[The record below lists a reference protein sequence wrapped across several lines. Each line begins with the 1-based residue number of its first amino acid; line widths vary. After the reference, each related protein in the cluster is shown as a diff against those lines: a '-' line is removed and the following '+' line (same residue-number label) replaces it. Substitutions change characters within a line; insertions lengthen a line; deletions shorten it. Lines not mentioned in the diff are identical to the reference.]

1 MTSIADEIEY
11 KLDSVKASSLK
22 PDEIDPAFRST
33 CIDLISGTLG
43 GKILAFSDQWFAEA
57 ANLLTPTPPIRQPGK
72 MVFTGAWYDGWE
84 TRRHNSE
91 PFDWVIVRLGVAS
104 GTVEGIEVDTAFFSG
119 NHAPAISVEGVFS
132 QDDEEVVSWQGGRG
146 KWETILGVQ
155 EGGPSQRFGWKLDA
169 PTAKQY
175 THVRL
180 NMYPDGGIAR
190 FRLFGH
196 AVPVFPDDK
205 DAVFDLAAAQ
215 NGGVAVSCSDQHFG
229 TKDNLLLP
237 GRGKDMGDGWETAR
251 SRTKGHVDWTIIKL
265 GAPGYIEKFVVDTA
279 HFRGNFPQKVA
290 IEGIDWKGEGD
301 PSADAKGWN
310 EVVPP
315 SKTGPDK
322 EHDFT
327 SSVKDSVAT
336 HVKLI
341 MIPDGGVKRL
351 RAFGKRARFV
361 SLLYRAP
368 RSPANPPN
376 LPASAKSHELNL
388 VPGFAPPSITM
399 DLGDA
404 VDAEGDQ
411 KPRVLPH
418 DLPTS
423 LDDRRHAPV
432 DLVPETEMYDGWQG
446 QSQFLTTPAIAKPLN
461 FGNLSLNDNDFG
473 DEITKGPVDSDT
485 RLMEMLAAQAAHQ
498 AGPAFEDEDEIA
510 SSEKLSDAEK
520 KDKLQKALNMAA
532 SNGEVERIR
541 KLLKGKAK
549 DYLDINAE
557 DEDGTPPLIYASCF
571 GHEAVVH
578 SLIDAGADVNKQD
591 RNQWTALM
599 WAMTNRHKGIAK
611 LLLDNNASSDQK
623 TSSGR
628 TAFDFVPPD
637 SEMSFYLHDNGYN
650 IGNAGVTDDFYSPGF
665 SQDRFEEELA
675 ENDLRRR
682 LMMESA
688 RDLEVDL
695 GNVGMDDQPEPVDEF
710 EEEQQEFDWSRCLHD
725 QMFVFQEHELD
736 RILDIII
743 TKMTPQRSPS
753 QKPVPANM
761 IFLSARYAHYHS
773 SPELLERLLVS
784 AMDLINDVV
793 EDSQWDMTILAFW
806 ISNATLLLH
815 YLKKD
820 AGLVEATSE
829 FQAQLAELINEIFIL
844 IVRDAERRLDKVLD
858 VAMLDHETIP
868 GFEDITFQ
876 NEWKLFKRKATV
888 KEEPLE
894 KRFRPPSP
902 KQRAKP
908 APRNITSLLS
918 STLFVL
924 DLYDIHSVITTQII
938 SQLLYWIGAELF
950 NRVMSNRKYL
960 ARTKAMQIRMNIS
973 ILEDWARTNN
983 RQAEHFEG
991 GETRS
996 SGETTMEASRRHLA
1010 PVIQLLQW
1018 LQCFSSLDADD
1029 LEALVATLQQLKR
1042 VSPQQLIHS
1051 ANHYRPEVGEKGLPK
1066 SALKY
1071 LIAVQKEA
1079 ALKRDRRRSGMASPL
1094 PKSGQDSSPVTPVKS
1109 RSNGNGLETPGSQIP
1124 SSPPQDDYSD
1134 DDDDAPKHLLL
1145 DPALMLP
1152 FTLPSVTDMLVS
1164 YGAGFGGLNRERE
1177 RKYIPTVPPEFLEK
1191 LEVSGGQK
1199 GPMFREADWE
1209 NEEV

>member
-1 MTSIADEIEY
+1 MASIADEIEY
-11 KLDSVKASSLK
+11 KLDSVKVSSLI
-22 PDEIDPAFRST
+22 PDEIDPTFRST

-43 GKILAFSDQWFAEA
+43 GKILGFSDQWFAEA

-91 PFDWVIVRLGVAS
+91 PFDWVIIRLGVAS
-104 GTVEGIEVDTAFFSG
+104 GTVEGVEVDTAFFSG
-119 NHAPAISVEGVFS
+119 NHAPAVSVEGVFS
-132 QDDEEVVSWQGGRG
+132 QDDDEVVSWQGGRG

-169 PTAKQY
+169 PTQKQY

-205 DAVFDLAAAQ
+205 EAVFDLAAAQ

-251 SRTKGHVDWTIIKL
+251 SRSKGHVDWTIIKL
-265 GAPGYIEKFVVDTA
+265 GAPGYVEKFVVDTA

-290 IEGIDWKGEGD
+290 IEAIEWKAEGN
-301 PSADAKGWN
+301 PSAEAKGWN

-315 SKTGPDK
+315 SKTGPDQ

-327 SSVKDSVAT
+327 NSARGSVAT

-341 MIPDGGVKRL
+341 MIPDGGVAL
-351 RAFGKRARFV
+351 DDNLARHQQH
-361 SLLYRAP
+361 LY
-368 RSPANPPN
+368 
-376 LPASAKSHELNL
+376 PAS
-388 VPGFAPPSITM
+388 GCAPPSNM
-399 DLGDA
+399 DLGDSI
-404 VDAEGDQ
+404 GDDGHQ
-411 KPRVLPH
+411 EKPRVLPP
-418 DLPTS
+418 DLPKS
-423 LDDRRHAPV
+423 LDDRRHVPV

-446 QSQFLTTPAIAKPLN
+446 QSQFLTTPAPAKPLN
-461 FGNLSLNDNDFG
+461 FGNLSLNDNFD
-473 DEITKGPVDSDT
+473 DEIPRGPKDSDA
-485 RLMEMLAAQAAHQ
+485 RLLEMLAAQAAHQ
-498 AGPAFEDEDEIA
+498 AGPGFDDEDEIA
-510 SSEKLSDAEK
+510 NSETLTDSEK

-532 SNGEVERIR
+532 SNGDVERIKR
-541 KLLKGKAK
+541 LLGGRAK
-549 DYLDINAE
+549 EYIDVNAE

-578 SLIDAGADVNKQD
+578 ALIEAGADVNKQD

-637 SEMSFYLHDNGYN
+637 SEMSYYLHDNGYN
-650 IGNAGVTDDFYSPGF
+650 IGNAGVVDDFYNPGF
-665 SQDRFEEELA
+665 SQDRFEEEMA
-675 ENDLRRR
+675 ENEMRRR

-784 AMDLINDVV
+784 AMDYINDVV
-793 EDSQWDMTILAFW
+793 ERFQWDMTILAFW

-820 AGLVEATSE
+820 AGLLEATSE

-876 NEWKLFKRKATV
+876 NEWKLFKRKAQV
-888 KEEPLE
+888 KEEPIE

-908 APRNITSLLS
+908 APRNVTSLLS

-950 NRVMSNRKYL
+950 NRIMSNRKYL

-991 GETRS
+991 GENRS
-996 SGETTMEASRRHLA
+996 SGETTMEAARRHLA

-1029 LEALVATLQQLKR
+1029 LEALVGTLQQLKR
-1042 VSPQQLIHS
+1042 LSPQQLMHT
-1051 ANHYRPEVGEKGLPK
+1051 ANHYRSEVGEKGLPK
-1066 SALKY
+1066 SAMKY
-1071 LIAVQKEA
+1071 LVAIQKEA

-1109 RSNGNGLETPGSQIP
+1109 RSNGNGLETPGSVTD
-1124 SSPPQDDYSD
+1124 SGSPQEDDYSE
-1134 DDDDAPKHLLL
+1134 DDDAPEHLLL

-1152 FTLPSVTDMLVS
+1152 FVLPSVTDMLVS

-1191 LEVSGGQK
+1191 LEVNGGRK
-1199 GPMFREADWE
+1199 GPMFGEADWE